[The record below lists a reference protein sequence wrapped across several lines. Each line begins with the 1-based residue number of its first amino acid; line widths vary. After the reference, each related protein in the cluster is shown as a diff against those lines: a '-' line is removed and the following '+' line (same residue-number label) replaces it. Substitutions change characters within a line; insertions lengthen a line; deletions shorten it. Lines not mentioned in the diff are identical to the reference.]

1 MESVK
6 TTLKEKKVSLLLR
19 LDGEILGGLKEEQ
32 EICNKTERSSDMR
45 LNIQETEDIKLQI
58 SRSMPISHEL
68 DDNELS
74 AALLKEIESR
84 EICSFMNYSRKD
96 NEYSGSREPNTFTA
110 AALFSG
116 TGDSNQSRQRFII
129 KCSYC

>member
-1 MESVK
+1 
-6 TTLKEKKVSLLLR
+6 
-19 LDGEILGGLKEEQ
+19 
-32 EICNKTERSSDMR
+32 
-45 LNIQETEDIKLQI
+45 
-58 SRSMPISHEL
+58 
-68 DDNELS
+68 
-74 AALLKEIESR
+74 
-84 EICSFMNYSRKD
+84 MNYSRKD

>member
-1 MESVK
+1 M
-6 TTLKEKKVSLLLR
+6 SLLLR

-32 EICNKTERSSDMR
+32 EICNKTERSSNIR

-58 SRSMPISHEL
+58 SRSMHISHEL
-68 DDNELS
+68 DDNELF
-74 AALLKEIESR
+74 AALLNEIESR

-96 NEYSGSREPNTFTA
+96 NEYSGSREPDTFTV

-116 TGDSNQSRQRFII
+116 TGDSNQSRQRFTI